1 MVEKGTSRRHWRVLD
16 EVVQLDLV
24 SISSTYSGSLGV
36 VLGDGSIL
44 GRVHD
49 LVVHRLVP
57 VCTVVWGSH
66 GVAGFH
72 DG

>member
-1 MVEKGTSRRHWRVLD
+1 MLD

-24 SISSTYSGSLGV
+24 SISSTYSGRLGV
-36 VLGDGSIL
+36 VLGDGDIL
-44 GRVHD
+44 GCVHD

-57 VCTVVWGSH
+57 VCAVVGGSH